1 MMTLQDVQNIFCVGR
16 NYAEHAKELGNEVP
30 DTPILFTKPTNAL
43 AIADGQTLNYPS
55 DQGDIHHE
63 LEIVLKI
70 GKSSDS
76 QSVNDRVVE
85 MALGID
91 LTLRD
96 LQSTLKKKGH
106 PWERAKGFRNSA
118 ILTPFWSFSS
128 VEDIEHT
135 TFTLKKNGETVQ
147 YGNSTQMLFNFQQL
161 VDECDQAFGLGEGD
175 IIFTG
180 TPEGV
185 GPISDGDVFTLFWGE
200 EEKGSFTVAFNK

>member
-43 AIADGQTLNYPS
+43 ATADGQTLNYPS

-70 GKSSDS
+70 GKSSDA

-161 VDECDQAFGLGEGD
+161 VDECEQAFGLVEGD
-175 IIFTG
+175 VIFTG

>member
-43 AIADGQTLNYPS
+43 ATADGQTLNYPS

-161 VDECDQAFGLGEGD
+161 VDECEQAFGLGEGD
-175 IIFTG
+175 VIFTG

>member
-1 MMTLQDVQNIFCVGR
+1 MTLQDVQNIFCVGR

-43 AIADGQTLNYPS
+43 ATADGQTLNYPS

-118 ILTPFWSFSS
+118 ILTSFWSFSS

-161 VDECDQAFGLGEGD
+161 VDECEQAFGLVEGD
-175 IIFTG
+175 VIFTG

>member
-1 MMTLQDVQNIFCVGR
+1 MTLQDVQNIFCVGR

-43 AIADGQTLNYPS
+43 ATADGQTLSYPNN
-55 DQGDIHHE
+55 QGEIHHE

-70 GKSSDS
+70 GRSPNSD
-76 QSVNDRVVE
+76 SVNDRVVE

-118 ILTPFWSFSS
+118 ILTPFWSFPS

-161 VDECDQAFGLGEGD
+161 IDECEQAFGLDEGD

-185 GPISDGDVFTLFWGE
+185 GPISEGDHFTLIWGE
-200 EEKGSFTVAFNK
+200 EEKGSFTVSFTK

>member
-1 MMTLQDVQNIFCVGR
+1 MTLQDVQNIFCVGR

-43 AIADGQTLNYPS
+43 ATADGQTLNYPS

-161 VDECDQAFGLGEGD
+161 VDECEQAFGLVEGD
-175 IIFTG
+175 VIFTG

>member
-1 MMTLQDVQNIFCVGR
+1 MTLQDVQNIFCVGR

-43 AIADGQTLNYPS
+43 ATADGQTLNYPS

-161 VDECDQAFGLGEGD
+161 VDECEQAFGLGEGD
-175 IIFTG
+175 VIFTG

>member
-1 MMTLQDVQNIFCVGR
+1 MTLQDVQNIFCVGR

-43 AIADGQTLNYPS
+43 ATADGQTLNYPS

-70 GKSSDS
+70 GKSSDA

-161 VDECDQAFGLGEGD
+161 VDECEQAFGLVEGD
-175 IIFTG
+175 VIFTG

>member
-1 MMTLQDVQNIFCVGR
+1 MTLQDVQNIFCVGR

-43 AIADGQTLNYPS
+43 ATANGQTLNYPS

-85 MALGID
+85 MSLGID

-161 VDECDQAFGLGEGD
+161 VDECEQAFGLGEGD
-175 IIFTG
+175 VIFTG

>member
-43 AIADGQTLNYPS
+43 ATADGQTLNYPS

-161 VDECDQAFGLGEGD
+161 VDECEQAFGLGEGD
-175 IIFTG
+175 VIFTG

-185 GPISDGDVFTLFWGE
+185 GPISDGDEFTLFWGE

>member
-43 AIADGQTLNYPS
+43 ATADGQTLNYPS

-161 VDECDQAFGLGEGD
+161 VDECEQAFGLVEGD
-175 IIFTG
+175 VIFTG

>member
-1 MMTLQDVQNIFCVGR
+1 MTLQDVQNIFCVGR

-43 AIADGQTLNYPS
+43 ATADGQTLNYPS

-76 QSVNDRVVE
+76 QSVNDRVIE

-161 VDECDQAFGLGEGD
+161 VDECEQAFGLGEGD
-175 IIFTG
+175 VIFTG

>member
-30 DTPILFTKPTNAL
+30 DSPLLFTKPTNAL
-43 AIADGQTLNYPS
+43 ATADGQTLSYPS

-63 LEIVLKI
+63 LEMVLKI
-70 GKSSDS
+70 GKPTDS
-76 QSVNDRVVE
+76 HSVNDRVVE

-96 LQSTLKKKGH
+96 LQSKLKKKGH

-118 ILTPFWSFSS
+118 ILTPFWSFTS
-128 VEDIEHT
+128 VEDIEQT

-161 VDECDQAFGLGEGD
+161 VDECEQAFGLHEGD

-185 GPISDGDVFTLFWGE
+185 GPISEGDHFTLFWGE